1 MRKRETAMTCPPV
14 DDLSAYL
21 DQELAPCECEQIAAH
36 LQQCPLCQRQLQ
48 VFSNLQLAARALPE
62 PALGFDLAANLHD
75 RLQAHPQT
83 RPPASSQPGRSRD
96 GRFSSWLGW
105 IGGVPGGVA
114 ASVALAAG
122 LWLGGGLL
130 PGHGHDLPAAHRR
143 PLVLQPPGAA
153 LVRHVR
159 PLVRRAARPDRGRL
173 QAGVQRPPPVATGIG
188 AQRVSRVRTAAMS
201 ASAATL
207 KP

>member
-1 MRKRETAMTCPPV
+1 MTCPPV

-48 VFSNLQLAARALPE
+48 VFSNLQLAAPALPE

-130 PGHGHDLPAAHRR
+130 PAATVGTTAGINSVRVFD
-143 PLVLQPPGAA
+143 PVPPGGLCAA
-153 LVRHVR
+153 PELCRM
-159 PLVRRAARPDRGRL
+159 
-173 QAGVQRPPPVATGIG
+173 T
-188 AQRVSRVRTAAMS
+188 RT
-201 ASAATL
+201 L
-207 KP
+207 P